1 MYCMYI
7 VNQLFIHNKSLG
19 IKDFSK
25 VTEKVK
31 SKEFLA
37 FASASRQALKL
48 QGQLSPPDQQRAQQ
62 PCDSGKEFSYTTHKF
77 IMSLFFP
84 PFEMAEDVLSSF
96 AHFK

>member
-25 VTEKVK
+25 VTEKAK

-62 PCDSGKEFSYTTHKF
+62 PCESWKEFSYTTQIHYVPIF
-77 IMSLFFP
+77 S
-84 PFEMAEDVLSSF
+84 PF
-96 AHFK
+96 